1 LMISFGAQFREPH
14 TALGQVSHGDRRSP
28 ACRSD
33 VTPRRFDC
41 FKPVPRHSNMV
52 SNATDKIERMSGRLA
67 DRLELHGYQ
76 SIYRF
81 VFRRPKVPAGGV
93 GFGYHKPVLP
103 ILIVYSE
110 GFTDEVRQHG

>member
-1 LMISFGAQFREPH
+1 
-14 TALGQVSHGDRRSP
+14 
-28 ACRSD
+28 
-33 VTPRRFDC
+33 
-41 FKPVPRHSNMV
+41 
-52 SNATDKIERMSGRLA
+52 MSGRLA
-67 DRLELHGYQ
+67 DRLELHGYR